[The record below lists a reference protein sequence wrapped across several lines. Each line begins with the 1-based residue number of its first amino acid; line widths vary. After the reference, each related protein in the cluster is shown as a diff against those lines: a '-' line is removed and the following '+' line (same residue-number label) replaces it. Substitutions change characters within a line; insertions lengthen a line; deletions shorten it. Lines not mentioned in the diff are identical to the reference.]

1 MNKMADDNW
10 QALPVA
16 PSLLGESPV
25 WHPHEQVLYWSD
37 IPGMQLHR
45 WDPNCQKHH
54 SWAMDSETGCLA
66 PLASGGLLLAQRHG
80 LVKFDP
86 DNGSSRLWLAPPYDP
101 AKERFNDGK
110 VDPHGRLWVG
120 TIYEPRQ
127 PALATL
133 MRLERSGLQPIA
145 RDCTVS
151 NGLAWSL
158 DGRTAYWSDT
168 FAHCIYAFDLDEQ
181 GLPISERRLWHA
193 FAERAADTPIEN
205 YGGRPDGAAM
215 DAEGCYWSALF
226 EGQRLVRI
234 APSGELLQ
242 SISLPVRCPTM
253 PCFGGPDGR
262 ILFVTTARQNRPE
275 VELAQQPLAGC
286 VLYRRVE
293 VPGAPVPMADEA
305 FLPPCP

>member
-1 MNKMADDNW
+1 MTNLDAAW
-10 QALPVA
+10 QALPVPA
-16 PSLLGESPV
+16 NLLGESPV
-25 WHPHEQVLYWSD
+25 WHPREQVLYWSD
-37 IPGMQLHR
+37 IPGRQLHR
-45 WDPNCQKHH
+45 WDPARQAHRA
-54 SWAMDSETGCLA
+54 WDLESETGCLA
-66 PLASGGLLLAQRHG
+66 PLASGGLLLAQRRG

-86 DNGSSRLWLAPPYDP
+86 DSGHSQRWLAPPYDP
-101 AKERFNDGK
+101 AHERFNDGK

-133 MRLERSGLQPIA
+133 MRLDRSGLQVVA

-151 NGLAWSL
+151 NGLAWSP

-168 FAHCIYAFDLDEQ
+168 TAHCIYAFDLDAQ
-181 GLPISERRLWHA
+181 GLPRGERRVWHA
-193 FAERAADTPIEN
+193 FARRDAEAPIEA

-215 DAEGCYWSALF
+215 DAEGHYWSAMF

-234 APSGELLQ
+234 APSGEVVESLP
-242 SISLPVRCPTM
+242 LPVRCPTM

-262 ILFVTTARQNRPE
+262 TLFITTARHNRPQD
-275 VELAQQPLAGC
+275 ELAQQPLAGC

-293 VPGAPVPMADEA
+293 VPGAPIPMADEA
-305 FLPPCP
+305 FLPPLP

>member
-1 MNKMADDNW
+1 MS
-10 QALPVA
+10 VA
-16 PSLLGESPV
+16 ARPISARGARIV
-25 WHPHEQVLYWSD
+25 D

-45 WDPNCQKHH
+45 WDPNCRKHR

-86 DNGSSRLWLAPPYDP
+86 DNGCSRFWLAPPYDP

-127 PALATL
+127 PAIATL
-133 MRLERSGLQPIA
+133 MRLERSGLQLIA

-151 NGLAWSL
+151 NGLAWSP

-181 GLPISERRLWHA
+181 GLPISERRLWHT
-193 FAERAADTPIEN
+193 FADRAADTPIEN

-262 ILFVTTARQNRPE
+262 ILFITTARQNRPE
-275 VELAQQPLAGC
+275 AELAQQPLAGR
-286 VLYRRVE
+286 VLYRRVD